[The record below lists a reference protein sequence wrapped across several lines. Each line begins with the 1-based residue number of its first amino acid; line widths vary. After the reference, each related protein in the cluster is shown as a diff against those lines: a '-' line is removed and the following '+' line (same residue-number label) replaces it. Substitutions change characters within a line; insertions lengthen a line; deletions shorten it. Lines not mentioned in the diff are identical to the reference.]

1 MASNA
6 YHRPNHVQRKDKT
19 SASNVIV
26 EESSNLRTIHLFH
39 PWMIVYFKLV
49 NIVLFLESQYI
60 AKPIQHLKSYKS
72 SDVVKQNQKSTRLR
86 RLSTLSKQFQPTTEF
101 DSDIPLEVYAAMEL
115 AQNDREETATL
126 EYRPLKQP
134 QLIIQFG
141 FTYSRSPTKETM
153 SSY

>member
-6 YHRPNHVQRKDKT
+6 YHRPNNVQRKDKT

-72 SDVVKQNQKSTRLR
+72 SDVVKQKPKEYPFKT
-86 RLSTLSKQFQPTTEF
+86 
-101 DSDIPLEVYAAMEL
+101 PLYALEAGPRPPL
-115 AQNDREETATL
+115 AKNIEATL
-126 EYRPLKQP
+126 PDSTNTFK
-134 QLIIQFG
+134 
-141 FTYSRSPTKETM
+141 TSSPSTSTTSNTPSFSEIVSTNNGV
-153 SSY
+153 